1 MSAPRHIVDSLESV
15 LSLYFSNCLHK
26 ERAAFLLCDEL
37 IEVTC
42 REKVKQSG
50 ANPRQLDFP
59 SLMTHQSVGFD
70 LSIPGL

>member
-1 MSAPRHIVDSLESV
+1 MSAPATSWITGVV

-59 SLMTHQSVGFD
+59 A
-70 LSIPGL
+70 